1 MTRIAWTTVAALLLL
16 ANPALGAAPK
26 ESGFFIGGGIG
37 KAELDDDGAFSY
49 GYDLDDSDT
58 SFTLSAGY
66 KFIPYF
72 AVEARIG
79 NLGTYSI
86 SDGFTQES
94 VEVTSVT
101 AHAVGIVPFGQSGW
115 ELYGQLG
122 FGQIDFDC
130 SGCEDETVGS
140 AGLGIRFSPTRQ
152 FSVGV
157 QVDAYAWEE
166 DDYYDFSIA
175 TMQFVLQYLF

>member
-1 MTRIAWTTVAALLLL
+1 MIRITGTSIVALLLL

-26 ESGFFIGGGIG
+26 ASGFFLGGAIGA
-37 KAELDDDGAFSY
+37 AELDDDGAFSY
-49 GYDLDDSDT
+49 FYDLDDSDT

-86 SDGFTQES
+86 SDGFSQES

-115 ELYGQLG
+115 ELFGQLG
-122 FGQIDFDC
+122 LGQIDFDC

-140 AGLGIRFSPTRQ
+140 AGLGIRFSPTGHL
-152 FSVGV
+152 SVGV

-166 DDYYDFSIA
+166 DDYYDFSIS